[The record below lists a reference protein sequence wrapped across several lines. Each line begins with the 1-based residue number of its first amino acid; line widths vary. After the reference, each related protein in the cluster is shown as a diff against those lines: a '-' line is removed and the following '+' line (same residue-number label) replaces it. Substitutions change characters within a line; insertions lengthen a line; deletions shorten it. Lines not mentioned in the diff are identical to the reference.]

1 MVIYTFKL
9 NSNKKVNMSIQVK
22 QRMFD
27 NISPITGKK
36 LPILSQG
43 TNPKTIKSDN
53 LGEYLTGI
61 DYLSPYKL
69 SGKNLCSHATDGCI
83 NSCLNTAGRGK
94 MSNVQKGRLRKSL
107 LFLNNQQEYFKQ
119 LCADIRKHIIKC
131 EKTGRKPAIRL
142 NGTSDLPYENIL
154 YGENQSIFDIFPQV
168 QFYDYTKNSRRLP
181 SKQGYSQAIGL
192 YRKFPSNYDLTFSYS
207 ENTTLENIQAILKKN
222 INVAVVFRKTI
233 PKTFRGFEVINGDNH
248 DLRFLDKKGVILGL
262 TAKGKAKK
270 DTTGFVIDL

>member
-1 MVIYTFKL
+1 
-9 NSNKKVNMSIQVK
+9 MSIQVK

-43 TNPKTIKSDN
+43 TNAKTIKSDK
-53 LGEYLTGI
+53 LGQYLTGI
-61 DYLSPYKL
+61 VYLSPYKL
-69 SGKNLCSHATDGCI
+69 SGKNLCSHATNGCI

-168 QFYDYTKNSRRLP
+168 QFYDYTKIPDRITPFNYALTYSHWG
-181 SKQGYSQAIGL
+181 KWGTTDKAMEQGQ
-192 YRKFPSNYDLTFSYS
+192 
-207 ENTTLENIQAILKKN
+207 
-222 INVAVVFRKTI
+222 NVAMVFNVKKTEEL
-233 PKTFRGFEVINGDNH
+233 PKTFNGRSVVDGDKT
-248 DLRFLDKKGVILGL
+248 DLRTPKNDGLNAIVGLRAKMSRANINKELDK
-262 TAKGKAKK
+262 
-270 DTTGFVIDL
+270 TTSFVVRA